1 MTRAAAST
9 SGAATPRLHA
19 AASTRPPP
27 PASAAIPRG
36 AISAAPKRRKSGS
49 GSSSDSTS
57 ESESSHERKRARKS
71 KNEKREKQE
80 RHEKREKKRKKGKK
94 RKKHSSRARDEGEP
108 VQRSIIT
115 GKRIKR
121 TEGSVADADGEARR
135 AQVLARI
142 NGDEAAGAFAK
153 QPKSE
158 AELLRER
165 ARFDPALMKELMV
178 KGQQAQRE
186 REGRRGKPMVSEA
199 RQAYL
204 ANVLVVQREQGLR

>member
-1 MTRAAAST
+1 M
-9 SGAATPRLHA
+9 HA
-19 AASTRPPP
+19 
-27 PASAAIPRG
+27 
-36 AISAAPKRRKSGS
+36 
-49 GSSSDSTS
+49 
-57 ESESSHERKRARKS
+57 RKRARKS
-71 KNEKREKQE
+71 KKEKREKQE
-80 RHEKREKKRKKGKK
+80 KQERRAKREKKRKTEKK
-94 RKKHSSRARDEGEP
+94 RKKHKRASGEGEP
-108 VQRSIIT
+108 VQRSIVT

-121 TEGSVADADGEARR
+121 TEGSVADAEGEARR

-153 QPKSE
+153 QPKTE